1 MQKIFAILIVF
12 SACTAFG
19 ARSAARLRQRATF
32 LAALETALRR
42 FLLAMEYEKKP
53 LERLASKRVY
63 GEAQP
68 LFDAFAEALS
78 AGARPEAAMRQAVQG
93 TKDGARA
100 WLPLGDAEAALL
112 LEFAAIVGTP
122 SAGRYAEGAEPVLL
136 TPIDAADGDYA
147 AAVRDLAD
155 TRGVRLLDMAAI
167 LPAGK
172 GDGSDQAVW
181 QAVWLLAALSV
192 RTGDDAEE

>member
-12 SACTAFG
+12 FACTAFG

-78 AGARPEAAMRQAVQG
+78 AGARPEALP
-93 TKDGARA
+93 ARA
-100 WLPLGDAEAALL
+100 REAA
-112 LEFAAIVGTP
+112 
-122 SAGRYAEGAEPVLL
+122 
-136 TPIDAADGDYA
+136 
-147 AAVRDLAD
+147 
-155 TRGVRLLDMAAI
+155 
-167 LPAGK
+167 
-172 GDGSDQAVW
+172 W
-181 QAVWLLAALSV
+181 
-192 RTGDDAEE
+192 

>member
-12 SACTAFG
+12 FACTAFG

-93 TKDGARA
+93 TKDGAHA

-112 LEFAAIVGTP
+112 SEFAAIVGTP
-122 SAGRYAEGAEPVLL
+122 SAGRYAVLQRLHTAVEAAGAEE
-136 TPIDAADGDYA
+136 
-147 AAVRDLAD
+147 
-155 TRGVRLLDMAAI
+155 RGKGRAYRATGMLSGAAI
-167 LPAGK
+167 AILM
-172 GDGSDQAVW
+172 
-181 QAVWLLAALSV
+181 L
-192 RTGDDAEE
+192 